1 MGLGTPAGRAF
12 RVCLPIRR
20 KNEGQRGSG
29 MRNLKSAFGLAG
41 AIVPVIYCGGLLYYF
56 FGVGG
61 SIEGVETI
69 GLGPTIIG
77 LGAVGLL
84 FCIPVILKLMRIFGG
99 PPGSGGPPGRDDRD
113 EDGFDADAAIARY
126 MAQRSAEAA
135 PPVPTARPVHKSGAP
150 AARPG
155 FGRRGR

>member
-1 MGLGTPAGRAF
+1 
-12 RVCLPIRR
+12 
-20 KNEGQRGSG
+20 
-29 MRNLKSAFGLAG
+29 MRNLKSAFGLVG

-61 SIEGVETI
+61 SVQGIEEI

-99 PPGSGGPPGRDDRD
+99 PPGSGGGRDDRD
-113 EDGFDADAAIARY
+113 EEDGFDADAAIARY
-126 MAQRSAEAA
+126 MASRSVEAA
-135 PPVPTARPVHKSGAP
+135 TNAP
-150 AARPG
+150 APAPKGGGPAKRPG
-155 FGRRGR
+155 FGRRGQ